1 MSTGKTQHLH
11 TLVLQTVYPVDI
23 FSEIVTFKGVVT
35 DQQKQNSLI
44 RKRRHLY
51 ELFGQRVRKARKAC
65 KLTQEALASRVT
77 MTRTSVTNIEKGR
90 QKLLL
95 HTLFDLADALQVPV
109 GHLIPEPSE
118 SQPQIEQTFNTAVSQ
133 AEKEWIVELS
143 KPSKKQKTYER
154 S

>member
-1 MSTGKTQHLH
+1 MSTDKTQHWH
-11 TLVLQTVYPVDI
+11 TLVLQTVYPVDLLA
-23 FSEIVTFKGVVT
+23 EIVIFKGVVT

-44 RKRRHLY
+44 KKRRHLY
-51 ELFGQRVRKARKAC
+51 ELFGQRVRNARKAC
-65 KLTQEALASRVT
+65 KLTQEELATRVT

-118 SQPQIEQTFNTAVSQ
+118 SQPQIEQKFNTEVSQ
-133 AEKEWIVELS
+133 VEKAWIAELS
-143 KPSKKQKTYER
+143 KPSKKAK
-154 S
+154 SL

>member
-1 MSTGKTQHLH
+1 MSTGKTQQSM
-11 TLVLQTVYPVDI
+11 TLLLQTVYPVDI
-23 FSEIVTFKGVVT
+23 VSETVTFRGVVT

-44 RKRRHLY
+44 KKRRHLY

-65 KLTQEALASRVT
+65 KLTQEELASRVT

-95 HTLFDLADALQVPV
+95 HTLFDLAAALEVPV

-118 SQPQIEQTFNTAVSQ
+118 NQPQIEQTFNTEVSQ
-133 AEKEWIVELS
+133 AERKWIAELS
-143 KPSKKQKTYER
+143 KPSKIQKTYER